1 MKTFTYIVFALAL
14 VFIVINATMLDFSNL
29 FEGQSLIAII
39 GILATMCALVLLL
52 IFNMSKAIDDRLKKH
67 S

>member
-14 VFIVINATMLDFSNL
+14 VFIGVNISMLDFTNL
-29 FEGQSLIAII
+29 FEGKSLIAII
-39 GILATMCALVLLL
+39 GILATMCAVVLLL
-52 IFNMSKAIDDRLKKH
+52 IFNMSRAIDAKLKKH

>member
-1 MKTFTYIVFALAL
+1 MKTFTYIVFALAI
-14 VFIVINATMLDFSNL
+14 VFIGVNASMLDFSNL

-39 GILATMCALVLLL
+39 GILATMCAIVLLL
-52 IFNMSKAIDDRLKKH
+52 IFNMSRSIANKLKKH

>member
-1 MKTFTYIVFALAL
+1 MKTFTYIVFALAI
-14 VFIVINATMLDFSNL
+14 VFIGINASMLDFSNL

-39 GILATMCALVLLL
+39 GILATMCAIVLLL
-52 IFNMSKAIDDRLKKH
+52 IFNMSRSIANKLNKH

>member
-1 MKTFTYIVFALAL
+1 MKTFTYIVFALAI
-14 VFIVINATMLDFSNL
+14 VFIGVNASMLDFSNL

-39 GILATMCALVLLL
+39 GILATMCAVVLLL
-52 IFNMSKAIDDRLKKH
+52 IFNMSKSIDNKLKKH

>member
-1 MKTFTYIVFALAL
+1 MKTFTYIVFALAI
-14 VFIVINATMLDFSNL
+14 VFIGVNASMLDFSNL

-39 GILATMCALVLLL
+39 GILATMCAIVLLL
-52 IFNMSKAIDDRLKKH
+52 IFNMSKSIDNKLKKH

>member
-1 MKTFTYIVFALAL
+1 MKTFTYIVFALA
-14 VFIVINATMLDFSNL
+14 VAFIIVNATMLDFSNL

-39 GILATMCALVLLL
+39 GILATMCAIVLLL
-52 IFNMSKAIDDRLKKH
+52 IFNMSKSIDEKLKKH